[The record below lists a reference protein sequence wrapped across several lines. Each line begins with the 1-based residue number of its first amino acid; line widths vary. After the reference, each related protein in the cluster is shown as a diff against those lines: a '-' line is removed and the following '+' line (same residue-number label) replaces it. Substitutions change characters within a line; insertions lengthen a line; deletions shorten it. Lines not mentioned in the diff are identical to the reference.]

1 MKSRLGGSS
10 RSLAPSPLP
19 WSLPLLPALLSLLAL
34 FAAGCSYNSAAPP
47 GGSEC
52 DELRPGVTL
61 RYAYTGFDA
70 QGEAVL
76 HGVLTLVL
84 TAEPADDPARLADVS
99 GVWSI
104 EASGEDS
111 GLGPQVGSGRISGVV
126 LKDGSV
132 TLDLNPE
139 MADNNVFLL
148 GTGEPC
154 AALAFAGDWVHST
167 IAGERTRGSFRAE
180 RR

>member
-19 WSLPLLPALLSLLAL
+19 WSLPLLSALLPLLAL
-34 FAAGCSYNSAAPP
+34 FVAGCSYNSAAPP

-70 QGEAVL
+70 GGEAVL

-84 TAEPADDPARLADVS
+84 TAEPADDPAHLADVA

-104 EASGEDS
+104 EAAGEDS
-111 GLGPQVGSGRISGVV
+111 GVGPQVGSGRISGVV
-126 LKDGSV
+126 
-132 TLDLNPE
+132 P
-139 MADNNVFLL
+139 
-148 GTGEPC
+148 
-154 AALAFAGDWVHST
+154 
-167 IAGERTRGSFRAE
+167 GERTC
-180 RR
+180 RRCHRVREQFDFAAWWPKIAHGTPRDP